1 MKIAKLT
8 WASCRV
14 QHESHW
20 NLLSLQRV
28 SVLLKFF
35 KQLVI
40 EVFCSTSIDRSKKSS
55 SLLVT
60 VSQLRQRVSLV
71 KMPWKMSEI
80 QVGFLLSGW
89 SLFIGVLLPLPLCC
103 WLLSAVMRK
112 KKQCKN
118 TEKTC
123 ICSLQLTISVTAAWK
138 GRYKRGKYLRRYF
151 HFGIILKKYARSLFV
166 FNILTY
172 KRRSWG

>member
-1 MKIAKLT
+1 MNNTGICYHFGIAKVLQAAGNWSCQKVIKWPKKAKTDILSKNLEKWPKKVKLT

-103 WLLSAVMRK
+103 WLLSAEMR
-112 KKQCKN
+112 
-118 TEKTC
+118 
-123 ICSLQLTISVTAAWK
+123 
-138 GRYKRGKYLRRYF
+138 
-151 HFGIILKKYARSLFV
+151 
-166 FNILTY
+166 
-172 KRRSWG
+172 

>member
-1 MKIAKLT
+1 MCKIGWKSSKKAITGQKITHTQNLKTLT

-103 WLLSAVMRK
+103 WLLSAEMK
-112 KKQCKN
+112 EKQSCNFRLQFKN
-118 TEKTC
+118 KSKYYNVYKSRHFSHLNSNCSSITSEKPPR
-123 ICSLQLTISVTAAWK
+123 IS
-138 GRYKRGKYLRRYF
+138 
-151 HFGIILKKYARSLFV
+151 
-166 FNILTY
+166 
-172 KRRSWG
+172 